1 MSLYSVEFD
10 SRALNEAVKLPLFL
24 RRQLRE
30 DLEFLRAAPY
40 RSHPGVSVKEL
51 RGLRG
56 VWRFHLGRT
65 HRVFY
70 TTIGGRLIVILID
83 RNPGVTSRTLSEVV
97 RRLR

>member
-10 SRALNEAVKLPLFL
+10 SRALSEAVKLPLVL
-24 RRQLRE
+24 RRQLKE
-30 DLEFLRAAPY
+30 DLEFLRAAPF
-40 RSHPGVSVKEL
+40 RSHPGVLVKEL

-70 TTIGGRLIVILID
+70 TAVEDRLIVILID
-83 RNPGVTSRTLSEVV
+83 RNPGVTA
-97 RRLR
+97 